1 LINKT
6 ATYMNHN
13 GTIVDKNDCHVFAFS
28 NAMKYGVSVFEGIRG
43 YIDKHT
49 EDVILFRTQDHIE
62 RLILNCR
69 IMKMD
74 FGIDVSQLTNEIN
87 KTVKANI
94 ITSPIHIRVMAY
106 LSDDRPI
113 NARGTVS
120 FVIGLTAMDSSLN
133 NLRTVNLGVSTITR
147 ISDNSMPPRVK
158 CVANYVN
165 NRAAD
170 IEAKERGFDGPVM
183 LTHQGY
189 VSEGTGACIFIVKKG
204 KLITPSV
211 TSDILES
218 LTRDTLISLASTD
231 LNYSI
236 IERSVGRTELYG
248 ADEIFWCGTAHEI
261 ESIVSVDGLV
271 IGNGSIGPV
280 TQEFA
285 SAYNEIIH
293 GGSANYS
300 SWVSRI

>member
-1 LINKT
+1 MTNNT
-6 ATYMNHN
+6 AQYMNHN
-13 GTIVDKNDCHVFAFS
+13 GTIVSKDNCNVFAFS

-43 YIDKHT
+43 YIDKHA
-49 EDVILFRTQDHIE
+49 EDVVLFRVQDHIE

-74 FGIDVSQLTNEIN
+74 LDCDAAQLMNEIN
-87 KTVKANI
+87 KTVKANAVS
-94 ITSPIHIRVMAY
+94 TPIHIRILAY
-106 LSDDRPI
+106 LSDDSSI
-113 NARGTVS
+113 NARGKVS
-120 FVIGLTAMDSSLN
+120 FVIGLTAMASNLN
-133 NLRTVNLGVSTITR
+133 ELRTINVGVSTITR

-170 IEAKERGFDGPVM
+170 IEAIERGFDGPIM
-183 LTHQGY
+183 LTSQGF

-218 LTRDTLISLASTD
+218 LTRDTLISLSNTD
-231 LNYSI
+231 LGYSV

-261 ESIVSVDGLV
+261 EVIISVDGLV
-271 IGNGSIGPV
+271 IGNGTTGPI
-280 TQEFA
+280 TQQLA
-285 SAYNEIIH
+285 SAYKDIVH
-293 GGSANYS
+293 GATDNYS
-300 SWVSRI
+300 SWLSRV